1 MTMVTATGTTTI
13 IITTMPDPI
22 APLSLM
28 QWLSPAFPTG
38 AFAYSHGLE
47 QAVAAGE
54 VRDAESFAAWLGD
67 VLELGA
73 GWGDAVL
80 LGCGLRG
87 EDLAKLDALGR
98 AMAGSAER
106 LRETVEQGAAFTL
119 AQAGL
124 RGQEL
129 PARILPVA
137 VAEAGRD
144 LEMPAAQIIALFQ
157 HSFAS
162 NLVSAAVRL
171 VPLGQIAGQRVLAG
185 LHDKIAAIAA
195 RAVGAQLTDLS
206 LSAFRAEVTAMKH
219 ETLDVRL
226 FKT

>member
-1 MTMVTATGTTTI
+1 MTTATT
-13 IITTMPDPI
+13 IITTMPDPT
-22 APLSLM
+22 APLALM

-54 VRDAESFAAWLGD
+54 VHDAESFAAWLED
-67 VLELGA
+67 VIELGA
-73 GWGDAVL
+73 GWCDAVL

-87 EDLAKLDALGR
+87 GDPDQLDAVAR
-98 AMAGSAER
+98 ALAGSGER
-106 LRETVEQGAAFTL
+106 LRETVEQGTAFAL

-124 RGQEL
+124 RGAEV
-129 PARILPVA
+129 PARALPVA
-137 VAEAGRD
+137 VAEAARD
-144 LEMPAAQIIALFQ
+144 LDLPAAQTVSLYLHA
-157 HSFAS
+157 FAS

-171 VPLGQIAGQRVLAG
+171 VPLGQIAGQRVLG
-185 LHDKIAAIAA
+185 GQHERIAALAVRAEAA
-195 RAVGAQLTDLS
+195 ELADLAS
-206 LSAFRAEVTAMKH
+206 SAFRAEISAMQH

>member
-1 MTMVTATGTTTI
+1 MIMTTGMITI
-13 IITTMPDPI
+13 IIMTMPDPT

-47 QAVAAGE
+47 QAVAVGE
-54 VRDAESFAAWLGD
+54 VRDAESFAQWLGD
-67 VLELGA
+67 VLEHGA

-87 EDLAKLDALGR
+87 GDLAELDALGR

-106 LRETVEQGAAFTL
+106 LRETVEQGTAFTL

-124 RGQEL
+124 RGEKL

-137 VAEAGRD
+137 VAEAARELD
-144 LEMPAAQIIALFQ
+144 MPTEQIIALFQ

-185 LHDKIAAIAA
+185 LHDKIAEISA
-195 RAVGAQLTDLS
+195 RAASAELTDLS
-206 LSAFRAEVTAMKH
+206 LSAFRAEIGAMKH